1 MSIDSF
7 GHLFR
12 TTTLGESQWPVLDA
26 TVDGCPPGVALSE
39 ALPHGAKSRW
49 PELKARPGQVTPL
62 ISMLQSAYPQRVF
75 RQATS
80 PPRRGTGGLAPRR
93 SGV

>member
-39 ALPHGAKSRW
+39 ALPHGAKSR
-49 PELKARPGQVTPL
+49 
-62 ISMLQSAYPQRVF
+62 
-75 RQATS
+75 
-80 PPRRGTGGLAPRR
+80 
-93 SGV
+93 